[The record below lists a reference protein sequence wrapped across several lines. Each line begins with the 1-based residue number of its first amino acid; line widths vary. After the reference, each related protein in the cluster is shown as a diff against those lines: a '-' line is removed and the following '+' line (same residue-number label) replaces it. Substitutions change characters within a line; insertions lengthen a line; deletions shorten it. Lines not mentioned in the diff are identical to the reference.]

1 MIAEALQRHD
11 EPLQPFAQRSHLKT
25 MNASGDAGSR
35 EKRRAAMTATGKL
48 AVARNAICCA
58 LAALTV
64 SAWMTFGVI
73 SANAA
78 LSRADRAEVI
88 VEFA

>member
-1 MIAEALQRHD
+1 
-11 EPLQPFAQRSHLKT
+11 
-25 MNASGDAGSR
+25 
-35 EKRRAAMTATGKL
+35 MTATGKL